1 MTLARRGPRSTLTAR
16 VLLSL
21 IVLAFCT
28 APTPGDVGGCG
39 QRAEELDP
47 ELFFN
52 AKAAVDCER
61 CNACTLAT
69 RACSLACTG
78 EDLAREFPADCLPLV
93 HDGEVCLH
101 ALSAASCDDY
111 ERYVRDD
118 AREVPT
124 ECNFCPE
131 RGR

>member
-1 MTLARRGPRSTLTAR
+1 MTLAPRGPRSTLTAR
-16 VLLSL
+16 ILLSL

-28 APTPGDVGGCG
+28 APAPGDVGGCG

-47 ELFFN
+47 ELFFR

-61 CNACTLAT
+61 CSECTLAT

-78 EDLAREFPADCLPLV
+78 QDLVREFPVDCLPLV

-124 ECNFCPE
+124 ECSFCPE
-131 RGR
+131 RGE